1 MRNKVLVEREREIT
15 EIEILMA
22 CTGTIFSK
30 KKKKKIER
38 KKTTYPSFS
47 CIINNA
53 LSLQGSLE
61 DLPSLPHPI
70 KKKYR
75 KKRKLM
81 LNEIIKS

>member
-1 MRNKVLVEREREIT
+1 MRNKVLVEKEREIT

-30 KKKKKIER
+30 KKKIER

-53 LSLQGSLE
+53 PSLQGSLE
-61 DLPSLPHPI
+61 DLPSLPHLI
-70 KKKYR
+70 KKSIER
-75 KKRKLM
+75 KE
-81 LNEIIKS
+81 N

>member
-30 KKKKKIER
+30 KKVER

-53 LSLQGSLE
+53 PSLQGSLE
-61 DLPSLPHPI
+61 DRPSLPHPI
-70 KKKYR
+70 KKKYQ